1 MRTLFF
7 SLIVV
12 ISGYY
17 LLNQTDSGNALL
29 SKVMPSQ
36 QIEQTTDEL
45 LNKVDSRLQ
54 DFAHKQSSE
63 QNRKIQQLEQQI
75 KDLSALLAN
84 QQAMQQTVQQVA
96 PQKTQKPAETK
107 EFKTAELSSQRVENH
122 ELNLPPNVSEIKGQ
136 TASYVANT
144 KMNEQSFDTT
154 ASKTLQRQ
162 KQASLQDIAARM
174 EQVSLQISKG
184 NY

>member
-1 MRTLFF
+1 MKTLFF

-17 LLNQTDSGNALL
+17 LLSQTDSGNALL
-29 SKVMPSQ
+29 NNMLPSQ

-45 LNKVDSRLQ
+45 LDKVDNRLQ
-54 DFAHKQSSE
+54 DFANRQSAE
-63 QNRKIQQLEQQI
+63 QNLKIQLLEQQI

-96 PQKTQKPAETK
+96 PQKTQKAAETK
-107 EFKTAELSSQRVENH
+107 EFKTAELSYQRVENH
-122 ELNLPPNVSEIKGQ
+122 ELNLPPDLSAIKGQ
-136 TASYVANT
+136 TASYAANTVINTQSTDAVAN
-144 KMNEQSFDTT
+144 
-154 ASKTLQRQ
+154 KTLQRQ

-174 EQVSLQISKG
+174 EQVSLQISNG
-184 NY
+184 NF